1 MSRTTT
7 IRGLFFALALSMTPW
22 VVFAQVPSE
31 PGHEREEVSRES
43 SATDVV
49 PSVPEESKPPPTD
62 PAQTPPQPPVPESS
76 PSTVEGQ
83 EASSESVSLRRRA
96 PALPEDPCL
105 ERIVTT
111 FEIQGCEEASCG
123 EPEIL
128 EQLRSLTDITE
139 GVLLTDQVRSRAL
152 DRLEQTGFFASV
164 TFECDAI
171 VDTTAVVLVARP
183 ATFIS
188 RVSVE
193 GNVYFRE
200 QELRKR
206 IFLRPGIALNVEPG
220 KEMKSDLVRRQVD
233 SLKRLYRREGLEEV
247 SVRILSVPV
256 GPHRTEVRI
265 VMHEGERAR
274 IRKVVFRHLQ
284 SAQQV
289 EGMPQCPQ
297 VSTKKLQQLASVGV
311 GDVVTSKHI
320 REITKRTETFFQS
333 IGFERPDVTV
343 TTYGDP
349 LAFQLQV
356 LTKHCWLLRV
366 WEREDAG
373 TAAFRDQPSFRR
385 PDPLVEGFGPH
396 ADQRGWSRSSFED
409 WRSILPFG
417 ESGVFDREESERGVA
432 SIRNVMESKGYLFAE
447 VAMEHR
453 NFKRQSAA
461 SKSIRSGPVRGII
474 DYRVTRNHE
483 RRVERIRL
491 QGNQTFTTEELL
503 SGFETKP
510 YDFFGSEGHLIVDKV
525 LFDLAQVQRFY
536 RDRGFYDFQYELLG
550 DVSDI
555 APSRQLVRND
565 DWVIWEFRYRDRG
578 FRVLKHRSSM
588 ALSLE
593 IPFAEGPR
601 TRVGEIEI
609 VGNTRVSNRQ
619 LEALLALRTGEPYGT
634 DRLESGLERMG
645 RWYEMLG
652 HHHVE
657 IEPICATPDEGQ
669 ETVLCDV
676 TQVRAGTVDLLLRID
691 EGPQTVVGEILWR
704 GNFKT
709 LPEILTRDLPK
720 PGTPFSEFQ
729 LSQATSKIRNLG
741 IFSGVTIERVGLD
754 ERPARGRVGLVVV
767 VEEAESRFIDVAA
780 GFRTIDRDA
789 DASAKA
795 PPWVGSLVSQSTAAS
810 DRMTTGL
817 GRALPLSLPDVLVKA
832 EAEYLDLNFRS
843 RGHRFR
849 VPLHYG
855 FSTTD
860 PLRLLSFTPTL
871 IIPRLWGSDVLV
883 DMRLVAELDK
893 VTEQLDRTEFGAAS
907 SITWPLTKKMSTSLG
922 LEAGLIRFLDPELST
937 ADLTSADTTDDAFT
951 PQVKPT
957 VRWRFDT
964 QDNPINPTR
973 GVALAME
980 VGYILE
986 IDRDTIAELG
996 KTRLNDFVKWELSG
1010 EFAWS
1015 TGIGPVLAAFARY
1028 GGSVGDD
1035 DSLLPPNER
1044 FTLGGSNGMRGFADH
1059 AVGRYDADGS
1069 LLSDLTDVSQLG
1081 GGNVVANGSFELRMP
1096 LMRERG
1102 VWSALFFDVGALA
1115 RTHEDLSRGSVR
1127 MSTGLGLRYLIGKQI
1142 PIRLDWGWIVGGS
1155 RCAEWSPQSP
1165 GETCAVT
1172 EDSSAIHF
1180 DLLYP
1185 F

>member
-1 MSRTTT
+1 MNP
-7 IRGLFFALALSMTPW
+7 ICEALLVL
-22 VVFAQVPSE
+22 VVFATPSLVWAEVPAE
-31 PGHEREEVSRES
+31 PVPQRPEVSTEAPVSDEGATEETS
-43 SATDVV
+43 S
-49 PSVPEESKPPPTD
+49 PQEEPPPGTD
-62 PAQTPPQPPVPESS
+62 QLPDPEVTPPPGGAE
-76 PSTVEGQ
+76 E
-83 EASSESVSLRRRA
+83 RA
-96 PALPEDPCL
+96 PQLPNPRVRRPVLPEDPCL
-105 ERIVTT
+105 ERTVTS
-111 FEIQGCEEASCG
+111 FEIQGCEDASCG
-123 EPEIL
+123 DPKIL

-139 GVLLTDQVRSRAL
+139 GVLFTARSRGRAL
-152 DRLEQTGFFASV
+152 ERLEKTGFFASIV
-164 TFECDAI
+164 FACDALA
-171 VDTTAVVLVARP
+171 DTTAVVLVARP

-206 IFLRPGIALNVEPG
+206 IFLRPGIALNVAPG
-220 KEMKSDLVRRQVD
+220 KEMKSDLVRRQID

-247 SVRILSVPV
+247 SVRIQSVPV
-256 GPHRTEVRI
+256 GPHKAEVRI
-265 VMHEGERAR
+265 LIHEGERAR
-274 IRKVVFRHLQ
+274 IRNVVFRHLQ
-284 SAQQV
+284 SAQSV
-289 EGMPQCPQ
+289 SGMPKCPQ
-297 VSTKKLQQLASVGV
+297 VSNKKLQQLASVGV

-320 REITKRTETFFQS
+320 REITKRTESFFQS
-333 IGFERPDVTV
+333 IGFERPDVKV
-343 TTYGDP
+343 NTYGDP
-349 LAFQLQV
+349 LSFQLQV

-373 TAAFRDQPSFRR
+373 KAAFRDQPSFRR
-385 PDPLVEGFGPH
+385 PDPLVEGFGSH
-396 ADQRGWSRSSFED
+396 ADQRPWSRSDFEN
-409 WRSILPFG
+409 WRTILPFG

-432 SIRNVMESKGYLFAE
+432 SIRKVMEGKGFLFAE

-461 SKSIRSGPVRGII
+461 SKKIRSGPVRGII

-483 RRVERIRL
+483 RRIEKISL
-491 QGNQTFTTEELL
+491 QGNETFSTAELL
-503 SGFETKP
+503 SELETSP
-510 YDFFGSEGHLIVDKV
+510 YDFFGSGGHLIVDRV
-525 LFDLAQVQRFY
+525 LFDLAQIQRFY
-536 RDRGFYDFQYELLG
+536 RDHGFYDFQYSLLG
-550 DVSDI
+550 DVSDN
-555 APSRQLVRND
+555 APSRELVRND
-565 DWVIWEFRYRDRG
+565 EWVIWEFRYRDRG

-588 ALSLE
+588 ALSVE
-593 IPFAEGPR
+593 VAFTEGPR

-619 LEALLALRTGEPYGT
+619 LEALLALRTGQPYGT
-634 DRLESGLERMG
+634 DRLETGLERMG

-657 IEPICATPDEGQ
+657 IEPICEVRDQVSDEG
-669 ETVLCDV
+669 LCDV
-676 TQVRAGTVDLLLRID
+676 TNVRAGIVDLLLRVD
-691 EGPQTVVGEILWR
+691 EGPETVVGEILWR

-720 PGTPFSEFQ
+720 PGTPFSEFK

-767 VEEAESRFIDVAA
+767 VEEAQSRFIDVAA

-817 GRALPLSLPDVLVKA
+817 GRALPLSLPDILVKA

-843 RGHRFR
+843 SGHRFR
-849 VPLHYG
+849 VPLRYG

-860 PLRLLSFTPTL
+860 SLRLLSFTPTL
-871 IIPRLWGSDVLV
+871 TIPRLWGSDVLV
-883 DMRLVAELDK
+883 DMRLIAELDK

-907 SITWPLTKKMSTSLG
+907 SVTWPLTTKMSTSVG
-922 LEAGLIRFLDPELST
+922 LEAGMIRFLDPESS
-937 ADLTSADTTDDAFT
+937 ASEVTSADTTDDEFT

-957 VRWRFDT
+957 VRWRFDS

-973 GVALAME
+973 GIALAME

-996 KTRLNDFVKWELSG
+996 KTQINDFVKWEISG

-1015 TGIGPVLAAFARY
+1015 TGLGPVLAAFARY

-1035 DSLLPPNER
+1035 DTLLPPNER

-1059 AVGRYDADGS
+1059 AVGRYDSDGV

-1081 GGNVVANGSFELRMP
+1081 GGNVVTNGSFELRMP

-1102 VWSALFFDVGALA
+1102 LWSALFFDVGALA
-1115 RTHEDLSRGSVR
+1115 RNHEGLSKGSVR
-1127 MSTGLGLRYLIGKQI
+1127 MSSGLGLRYLIGKQI
-1142 PIRLDWGWIVGGS
+1142 PIRLDWGWVVGGS
-1155 RCAEWSPQSP
+1155 RCAEWSPDAP
-1165 GETCAVT
+1165 GETCGVT